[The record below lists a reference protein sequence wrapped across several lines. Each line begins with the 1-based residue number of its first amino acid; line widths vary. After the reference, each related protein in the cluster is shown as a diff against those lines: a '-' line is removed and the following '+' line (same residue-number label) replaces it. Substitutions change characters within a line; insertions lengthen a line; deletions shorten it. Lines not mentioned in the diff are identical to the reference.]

1 MGVGGI
7 GGRMERR
14 EWRGREC
21 GVSMG
26 RSPGGE
32 GVLLGVGGV

>member
-7 GGRMERR
+7 GGRIERR
-14 EWRGREC
+14 ELRGREC

-26 RSPGGE
+26 RSPGG
-32 GVLLGVGGV
+32 GVVRGGRCLR